1 MVLVAISLA
10 RFVQIEDTLAS
21 YFLHHASCVNIGR
34 PIWDCLF
41 GRVCQ
46 LIADIWK
53 DFSTTSPQA
62 ELRLRCVPHRPHT
75 VGKPEWDTRCGHFP
89 NLFFLKNDGTHYEHR
104 WPTWLDWWPRTMLTL
119 AYSSW
124 LRGYKP
130 WKTHRIVYSM
140 VVILRL
146 YVWDMWLPNYY
157 WCFVKKTLHS
167 CRFYFVISKLM
178 LFADI
183 GWSFH
188 VRGYYIINKYYC
200 NTNALHAFICLFNYG
215 LVASNQQIR
224 SHFLL

>member
-1 MVLVAISLA
+1 MQS
-10 RFVQIEDTLAS
+10 
-21 YFLHHASCVNIGR
+21 
-34 PIWDCLF
+34 
-41 GRVCQ
+41 RVSSKPYQ

-130 WKTHRIVYSM
+130 WKTHRIVYSV

-146 YVWDMWLPNYY
+146 YVWDMSLPNYY
-157 WCFVKKTLHS
+157 WCFVKKHFILAGSILLSINWCCLLILDDHS
-167 CRFYFVISKLM
+167 MYVVTI
-178 LFADI
+178 
-183 GWSFH
+183 
-188 VRGYYIINKYYC
+188 
-200 NTNALHAFICLFNYG
+200 
-215 LVASNQQIR
+215 
-224 SHFLL
+224 